1 MIINTGMRTDIPAF
15 FAPWLVNR
23 LREGYVLVRNPYHP
37 AQVTKYLLTPD
48 QVDILAFCTKNPAPL
63 LPYMDELKAFRQF
76 WFVTITPY
84 AKDIEPN
91 VPDKHAVLESFKQL
105 SRIVGKQAVSWRYD
119 PIFISE
125 RYSLDYH
132 KRAFEK
138 MAKELS
144 GYTEQVVISFI
155 DLYSKTRRNFPQAR
169 EVTRGEQAEIGR
181 SFAEIGGRYG
191 ITVRSCAEGT
201 ELAQYGVDVSGCMT
215 KEVLEH
221 AADIRLAPPKKPNA
235 RQECGCLLGN
245 DIGAYNTC
253 SHFCRYCYANYDRH
267 AVMENL
273 RRHDPYSP
281 MLIGNLQQGDTVRL
295 ADKYSYIDNQLVLE
309 L

>member
-1 MIINTGMRTDIPAF
+1 MIVNTGMRTDIPAF
-15 FAPWLVNR
+15 FSAWFLNR
-23 LREGYVLVRNPYHP
+23 IREGYVLVRNPYNP

-48 QVDILAFCTKNPAPL
+48 KVDILAFCTKNPAPM

-84 AKDIEPN
+84 GKDIEPY
-91 VPDKHAVLESFKQL
+91 VPDKHEVLDSFKRL
-105 SRIVGKQAVSWRYD
+105 SQIVGKRAVSWRYD
-119 PIFISE
+119 PIFISQK
-125 RYSLDYH
+125 YSLDYH
-132 KRAFEK
+132 KRVFEK
-138 MAKELS
+138 MVAELC

-169 EVTRGEQAEIGR
+169 EVTPEERVEIGRYFAEIGR
-181 SFAEIGGRYG
+181 RYG

-215 KEVLEH
+215 KEVLEN
-221 AADIRLAPPKKPNA
+221 AAGIRLNPPKKPNA
-235 RQECGCLLGN
+235 RQECSCLLGN

-253 SHFCRYCYANYDRH
+253 PHACRYCYANYDRQ
-267 AVMENL
+267 AVTENL
-273 RRHDPYSP
+273 RRHDPRSP
-281 MLIGNLQQGDTVRL
+281 LLIGELQEGDTVRP
-295 ADKYSYIDNQLVLE
+295 ADQYSYIDNQLMLD